1 MGIISL
7 LGDLNLCLAFLI
19 WYQGDTPFRARDQA
33 SGPVEI
39 TGACEAATVSHI
51 QSVWDITNDKVLMVV
66 N

>member
-51 QSVWDITNDKVLMVV
+51 QSV
-66 N
+66 